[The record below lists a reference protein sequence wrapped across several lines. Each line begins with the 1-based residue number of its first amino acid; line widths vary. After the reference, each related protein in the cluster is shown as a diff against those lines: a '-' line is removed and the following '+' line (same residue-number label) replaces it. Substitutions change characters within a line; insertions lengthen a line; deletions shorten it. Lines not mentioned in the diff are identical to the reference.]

1 MVGTIGGLI
10 IGGVEA
16 ALMTRRSRGR
26 HLGWRR
32 LIWPALATMVCLAL
46 VLSAIVLAAPAFAI
60 AAILAAG
67 TIGACFAYQPWG
79 ESERCLMMSRVEWVK
94 RTVKWINGRTPPKYS
109 AQERHRRCSHRTLGR
124 RARLEPE
131 E

>member
-1 MVGTIGGLI
+1 MMTAVVSNSSCSEACDDGGHDRWLDHWR
-10 IGGVEA
+10 VEA

-67 TIGACFAYQPWG
+67 TIGACFAYQPSG
-79 ESERCLMMSRVEWVK
+79 S
-94 RTVKWINGRTPPKYS
+94 G
-109 AQERHRRCSHRTLGR
+109 
-124 RARLEPE
+124 
-131 E
+131 